1 MVYIEVV
8 RVIELVEN
16 LLKLTCKVSFF
27 FLMLRRPPRS
37 TLFPYTTLF
46 RSDLYS
52 GNKTIDY
59 FLATLKMMT
68 CVMYVYTGSKEGL
81 EQALKQLQTELP
93 EKTRQI
99 KSLESEQRVHSES
112 LQKLGDKERELISNL
127 GEYKLQKKVSTERY
141 RYM

>member
-1 MVYIEVV
+1 
-8 RVIELVEN
+8 
-16 LLKLTCKVSFF
+16 
-27 FLMLRRPPRS
+27 
-37 TLFPYTTLF
+37 
-46 RSDLYS
+46 
-52 GNKTIDY
+52 
-59 FLATLKMMT
+59 MMT

-112 LQKLGDKERELISNL
+112 LQKLADKERELISNL